1 MVQLKLTL
9 WISDIEYNWDFNS
22 MMVQL
27 KLIEKVNPSHPDKDF
42 NSIMVQLKHAEAELD
57 AANVRFQFHNGTIK
71 TMQSSSTHFQ
81 TTYFNSIMVQ
91 LKLVCVW
98 KVKQHCRISIP

>member
-42 NSIMVQLKHAEAELD
+42 NSIMVQLRRWTASSENLFTTE
-57 AANVRFQFHNGTIK
+57 FQFHNGTIK
-71 TMQSSSTHFQ
+71 TQDEDG
-81 TTYFNSIMVQ
+81 
-91 LKLVCVW
+91 
-98 KVKQHCRISIP
+98 KQRDNMISIP